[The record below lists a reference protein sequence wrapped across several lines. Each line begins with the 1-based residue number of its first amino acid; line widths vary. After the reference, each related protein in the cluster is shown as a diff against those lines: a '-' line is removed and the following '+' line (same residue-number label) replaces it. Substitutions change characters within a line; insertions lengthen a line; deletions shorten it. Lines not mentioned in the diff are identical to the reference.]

1 MPRVAAPRQGETLTV
16 KKRPL
21 PFSYFPVTRGT
32 RRAGLFDLLFTGRPW
47 TVMRGAIN
55 DQTSGGARV
64 EALAFLAQ
72 AEDFYSSA
80 TGRLSANPLLTY
92 YAFLN
97 LGKAL
102 LRVLGFDGD
111 LSKAGHGLSE
121 KHTGTGAELSDFAVE
136 VKQAYGGW
144 TNVYT
149 ELVHRLGFSR
159 PAVGTQYPVVEL
171 IPQVVVGHR
180 LWREASHR
188 TERFVPIEKIE
199 FVDDRASKELWL
211 RLYVSRGD
219 LDRYRI
225 THKRL
230 LEEGDLVGDFK
241 EVEIGLTGQNL
252 DWISFEQQKAVSYT
266 GRPTDVLMDVVEPM
280 RPRLWRIITTGAEQG
295 YRKYYVHLT
304 PPTEHHRLP
313 QMASLW
319 ALMYYFGSVVRYRPH
334 EFETIAAGRYG
345 AFVSE
350 FISAQSEQLLYMLAS
365 EMCRR
370 EVAKP
375 AVI

>member
-1 MPRVAAPRQGETLTV
+1 MPRVAVPREGETLTV

-21 PFSYFPVTRGT
+21 PFSYFPVTRGK
-32 RRAGLFDLLFTGRPW
+32 RRAGLFDLLFAGRPW

-55 DQTSGGARV
+55 DQTSGGHRD
-64 EALAFLAQ
+64 EALAFLGQ
-72 AEDFYSSA
+72 AEDFYQSA
-80 TGRLSANPLLTY
+80 TGRLSANPLMTY

-102 LRVLGFDGD
+102 LRVLGFGGD
-111 LSKAGHGLSE
+111 LSKAQHGLSE
-121 KHTGTGAELSDFAVE
+121 RHIGTGADLSDFAVE
-136 VKQAYGGW
+136 VKPAFSGW
-144 TNVYT
+144 TNVYA
-149 ELVHRLGFSR
+149 ELVDRLGFSR
-159 PAVGTQYPVVEL
+159 PAVGTQYPIIEL
-171 IPQVVVGHR
+171 ISQVVVGHR

-188 TERFVPIEKIE
+188 TERFVPLEEIQIL
-199 FVDDRASKELWL
+199 DDKAAKELWL

-230 LEEGDLVGDFK
+230 LAEGDLASDFK
-241 EVEIGLTGQNL
+241 EVEIGLTGENL
-252 DWISFEQQKAVSYT
+252 EWVCFEQQGGVAYT

-280 RPRLWRIITTGAEQG
+280 RPRLWRIITAGPEQG
-295 YRKYYVHLT
+295 YRKYYMHLT
-304 PPTEHHRLP
+304 PAAEHHRLP
-313 QMASLW
+313 QIASLW
-319 ALMYYFGSVVRYRPH
+319 VLMYYFGSVVRYRPH
-334 EFETIAAGRYG
+334 EFDTIAAGRYG

-350 FISAQSEQLLYMLAS
+350 FISAQSEQLLYILAS